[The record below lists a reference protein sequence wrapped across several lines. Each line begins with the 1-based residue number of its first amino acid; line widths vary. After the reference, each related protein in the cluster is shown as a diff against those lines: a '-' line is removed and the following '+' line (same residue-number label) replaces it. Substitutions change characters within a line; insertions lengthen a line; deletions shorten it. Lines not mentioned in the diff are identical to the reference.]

1 MRFLMSSPV
10 DQSVVTR
17 SGPNRAMAI
26 SRWLAPFRRPSQARR
41 AIAQRCARGSPEE
54 RGQQTVEPVEGFELA
69 EHPQSDIEIDEPREV
84 VGQPDR
90 SAQHAPFPHFDPDGP
105 NAFAD
110 DDLLPSAAET
120 ADDRPAR
127 QSVQPEGVAIGRC
140 DGSGAHGQYGRVE
153 IGAPE
158 DRRRRPAAAEIA
170 NPKSPVRLRLGSR
183 ILVGA
188 ESAAPAE
195 SRQAEGCGPRR
206 RADDAA
212 PPKSIPPGRAR
223 ASDRRRRALSKR
235 EDSNRSALRACP
247 SFRSP
252 VDGAR
257 HVAAGQA

>member
-41 AIAQRCARGSPEE
+41 AIAQRCARGSP
-54 RGQQTVEPVEGFELA
+54 RK
-69 EHPQSDIEIDEPREV
+69 S
-84 VGQPDR
+84 VGNKR
-90 SAQHAPFPHFDPDGP
+90 SNRWRASSWPSTRSPIS